1 MEKLYFVV
9 NIAKICLMSP
19 MFKKPLLMSC
29 PKAIAW
35 NSDVLLSIGPVKT
48 NFGQV

>member
-1 MEKLYFVV
+1 MEKLNFFV

-19 MFKKPLLMSC
+19 MFKKPLLMFC

-35 NSDVLLSIGPVKT
+35 NSDVLLSIGPLKT
-48 NFGQV
+48 NFSKV